1 MTGRYQLYSAP
12 PVVVVAL
19 ALSACAVGPDYE
31 PPEVPVPDA
40 WESAAVEGVTEGTAT
55 LQTWWSAMGD
65 PTLESLVKRAE
76 GSNLTLQEAAAR
88 VQEARAILGVARGGR
103 IPDFAAG
110 GSVQRFEGS
119 DNSQLGQI
127 SPNGLATTN
136 LFDLGVGASWEVDVF
151 GRVRR
156 SVESADAS
164 FEASIE
170 DYRDVLVSLFAE
182 VARSY
187 VDLRTTQARLSYAEK
202 NIAAQ
207 RDSFRLTQEM
217 HEHGATAA
225 LDVAQAESNLRSSE
239 ASIPRLHIAMN
250 AAINRLAVLLG
261 ETPGALGSELV
272 DSKPIPSPPENVA
285 AGIPADL
292 LRQRAD
298 VRRAER
304 LLASQTARIGVA
316 TADLYPRF
324 SLGGFFGF
332 QSTDIDTLFDSPSQT
347 WGVSLPFRWLIFD
360 GGRVR
365 SFIDVEEARAEQ
377 QLARYELTLLVAY
390 EEVEN
395 ALVAYALEQHS
406 ARSLR
411 QAASAS
417 RTAVNL
423 VEHQY
428 RSGLTNFQNFLDMQ
442 RFLFRQE
449 DQLAVSEGQVIQN
462 LISLY
467 TALGGGWDPDS
478 FPIAEAN

>member
-1 MTGRYQLYSAP
+1 MKRSIQQCSVLLLG
-12 PVVVVAL
+12 AL
-19 ALSACAVGPDYE
+19 TLSGCVVGPDYK

-40 WESAAVEGVTEGTAT
+40 WQSAAVEGLSEGTAT
-55 LQTWWSAMGD
+55 LQIWWSALDD
-65 PTLESLVKRAE
+65 PTLEDLVQRAE
-76 GSNLTLQEAAAR
+76 ESNLTLQEATAR

-103 IPDFAAG
+103 VPDFVAG
-110 GSVQRFEGS
+110 GSVQRFNGS

-127 SPNGLATTN
+127 APNGLQTTN
-136 LFDLGVGASWEVDVF
+136 LFDLGVGASWEVDLF

-156 SVESADAS
+156 SVESADATY
-164 FEASIE
+164 EASIE

-187 VDLRTTQARLSYAEK
+187 VDLRTTQARLRYAEQ
-202 NIAAQ
+202 NIEAQ
-207 RDSFRLTQEM
+207 RASFSLTQVMFNE
-217 HEHGATAA
+217 GAAAA
-225 LDVAQAESNLRSSE
+225 LDVAQAESNLRNSE
-239 ASIPRLHIAMN
+239 ASIPQLHIAIN
-250 AAINRLAVLLG
+250 FAVNRLAVLLG
-261 ETPGALGSELV
+261 ETPGSLTAELV
-272 DSKPIPSPPENVA
+272 NSKPIPRPPEDVA

-316 TADLYPRF
+316 TAELYPRF
-324 SLGGFFGF
+324 SLTGFFGF
-332 QSTDIDTLFDSPSQT
+332 QSTDIDSLFDSPSQT

-365 SFIDVEEARAEQ
+365 SFIDIEEARAEQ

-395 ALVAYALEQHS
+395 ALVAYALEQYS

-411 QAASAS
+411 QAADAS

-423 VEHQY
+423 VELQY
-428 RSGLTNFQNFLDMQ
+428 RSGLTDFQNFLDMQ
-442 RFLFRQE
+442 RSLFRQE
-449 DQLAVSEGQVIQN
+449 DQLAVSEGQVMQN

-467 TALGGGWDPDS
+467 TALGGGWDPDT
-478 FPIAEAN
+478 FPIAQTN

>member
-1 MTGRYQLYSAP
+1 MKRRIQRCSVPLLG
-12 PVVVVAL
+12 AL
-19 ALSACAVGPDYE
+19 VLSGCAVGPDYE

-40 WESAAVEGVTEGTAT
+40 WQSAAVEGLSEGTAT
-55 LQTWWSAMGD
+55 LQTWWSALDD
-65 PTLESLVKRAE
+65 PTLEGLVKRAE
-76 GSNLTLQEAAAR
+76 ESNLTLQEATAR
-88 VQEARAILGVARGGR
+88 VQEARAILGVARAGR
-103 IPDFAAG
+103 VPDFAAG
-110 GSVQRFEGS
+110 GSAQRFKGS

-127 SPNGLATTN
+127 APNGLQTTN
-136 LFDLGVGASWEVDVF
+136 LFDLGVGASWEIDVF

-156 SVESADAS
+156 SVESADAT

-187 VDLRTTQARLSYAEK
+187 VDLRTTQARLKYAEQ
-202 NIAAQ
+202 NIEAQ
-207 RDSFRLTQEM
+207 RASFSLTQVMFKE
-217 HEHGATAA
+217 GATAA
-225 LDVAQAESNLRSSE
+225 LDVAQAESNLRNSE
-239 ASIPRLHIAMN
+239 AAIPQLHIAFN
-250 AAINRLAVLLG
+250 FAINRLAVLLG
-261 ETPGALGSELV
+261 ETPGSLTAELV
-272 DSKPIPSPPENVA
+272 DSKPIPSPPEDVA

-324 SLGGFFGF
+324 SLTGFFGY
-332 QSTDIDTLFDSPSQT
+332 QSTGIDSLFDSPSQS

-360 GGRVR
+360 GGRIR
-365 SFIDVEEARAEQ
+365 SFIDIEEARAEQ
-377 QLARYELTLLVAY
+377 QLARYELSLLVAY

-406 ARSLR
+406 ARSFR
-411 QAASAS
+411 QAADAS
-417 RTAVNL
+417 RKAVDL
-423 VEHQY
+423 VELQY

-442 RFLFRQE
+442 RVVFRQE
-449 DQLAVSEGQVIQN
+449 DQLAVSEGRVIQN

-478 FPIAEAN
+478 LPIEQTN